1 MKGNRILI
9 VAMGRSGGYG
19 IGNWISM
26 ELGLKFIHEPM
37 INLLDD
43 SGKGIVTK
51 YLITELEAYKRNPWN
66 GTDMESNIKGY
77 DKRIGLIREGDR
89 ECAESQCWAERNNKW
104 RNYYSISQEWLKEN
118 ESYISEMEG
127 WVRNKRESLLNVKGL
142 DLIVSYEGIYH
153 RRNDIQKVLEYL
165 EIKEPKYLHLLNPS
179 LRLRDTGLKPKKE
192 LI

>member
-19 IGNWISM
+19 LGNWISR
-26 ELGLKFIHEPM
+26 ELNLKFIHEPM

-89 ECAESQCWAERNNKW
+89 ECADDLAVQQFGRDVNDLAQN
-104 RNYYSISQEWLKEN
+104 
-118 ESYISEMEG
+118 
-127 WVRNKRESLLNVKGL
+127 LLGRAIGDEFVVNGL
-142 DLIVSYEGIYH
+142 NAFQTV
-153 RRNDIQKVLEYL
+153 
-165 EIKEPKYLHLLNPS
+165 
-179 LRLRDTGLKPKKE
+179 
-192 LI
+192 